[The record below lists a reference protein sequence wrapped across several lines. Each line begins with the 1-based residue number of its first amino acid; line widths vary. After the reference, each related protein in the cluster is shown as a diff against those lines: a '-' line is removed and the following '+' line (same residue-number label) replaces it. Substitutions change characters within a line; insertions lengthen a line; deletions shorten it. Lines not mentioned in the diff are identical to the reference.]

1 MIELEEYLRYL
12 EYEKKYSNETIRSY
26 ESDILQYFD
35 FCDRED
41 ISLKKIDYQFAR
53 FYLKYLNE
61 ELNEKPASI
70 SRKISSIRGFYQYL
84 VLEGKV
90 HTNYFKMLRLPKKEK
105 MLPRFFEYSEL
116 EELFDITDKS
126 TALGQRDSLIL
137 ELLYAS
143 GMRVSELV
151 SIKLEDIDK
160 SKRTIRVMGKG
171 SKMRI
176 CYYTDVCEEALE
188 VYLRDGRVQ
197 LNKNNS
203 SYLFL
208 NHLGGVLTTRGV
220 SYILDSLIKKTA
232 IRKKISPH
240 MIRHSF
246 ATHLLNEGC
255 DLLSV
260 QELLGHES
268 LKATSIYTHVTTDR
282 LKDVYLKT
290 HPRARDKGN

>member
-12 EYEKKYSNETIRSY
+12 EYEKKYSKETIRSY

-35 FCDRED
+35 FCDREA
-41 ISLKKIDYQFAR
+41 ISYFKIDYQFAR
-53 FYLKYLNE
+53 YYLKYLNGELE
-61 ELNEKPASI
+61 EKTTSI
-70 SRKISSIRGFYQYL
+70 SRKISSLRGFYQHL
-84 VLEGKV
+84 VVNGKV
-90 HTNYFKMLRLPKKEK
+90 KANYFKMIRLPKKDK
-105 MLPRFFEYSEL
+105 KLPRFFEYFEL
-116 EELFDITDKS
+116 EELFDIPDKS
-126 TALGQRDSLIL
+126 TVLGQRDALIL

-151 SIKLEDIDK
+151 SIKIEEIDRQ
-160 SKRTIRVMGKG
+160 KRTIKVMGKG
-171 SKMRI
+171 KKMRL
-176 CYYTDVCEEALE
+176 CYYTDVCEEVLDL
-188 VYLRDGRVQ
+188 YLNDGRCE

-208 NHLGGVLTTRGV
+208 NHLGGILTTRGV
-220 SYILDSLIKKTA
+220 RYILDNLIKKTS
-232 IRKKISPH
+232 IHKKVSPH

-290 HPRARDKGN
+290 HPRAKK

>member
-1 MIELEEYLRYL
+1 MIDLEEYLRYL
-12 EYEKKYSNETIRSY
+12 EYEKNYSKETIKSY
-26 ESDILQYFD
+26 ESDILQFLD
-35 FCDRED
+35 FCDRES
-41 ISLKKIDYQFAR
+41 ISYLKVDYSFAR

-61 ELNEKPASI
+61 ELREKASSI
-70 SRKISSIRGFYQYL
+70 SRKISSMRGFYQFL
-84 VLEGKV
+84 VVEDKIKS
-90 HTNYFKMLRLPKKEK
+90 NYFKMVRLPKKDK
-105 MLPRFFEYSEL
+105 KLPKFFEYSEL
-116 EELFDITDKS
+116 EELFLIPDIN

-143 GMRVSELV
+143 GIRVSELV
-151 SIKLEDIDK
+151 SIRVEDIDK
-160 SKRTIRVMGKG
+160 VKRTIRVMGKG
-171 SKMRI
+171 KKMRV
-176 CYYTDVCEEALE
+176 CYYTDVVEDVLDL
-188 VYLRDGRVQ
+188 YLSDGRCC

-208 NHLGGVLTTRGV
+208 NHLGGELTTRGV
-220 SYILDSLIKKTA
+220 RYILDNLIKQTSIHKN
-232 IRKKISPH
+232 ISPH

-268 LKATSIYTHVTTDR
+268 LKATSIYTHITTDR

-290 HPRARDKGN
+290 HPRARK

>member
-1 MIELEEYLRYL
+1 MIDLEEYLKYL
-12 EYEKKYSNETIRSY
+12 EYEKNYSKETIKSY
-26 ESDILQYFD
+26 ESDILQFFD
-35 FCDRED
+35 LCDREV
-41 ISLKKIDYQFAR
+41 ISYLQIDYNFAR

-61 ELNEKPASI
+61 ELNEKATSI
-70 SRKISSIRGFYQYL
+70 SRKISSLRGFYQYL
-84 VLEGKV
+84 VTIEKIKA
-90 HTNYFKMLRLPKKEK
+90 NYFKMVRLPKKDK
-105 MLPRFFEYSEL
+105 KLPRFFEYSEL
-116 EELFDITDKS
+116 EELFATPDKN
-126 TALGQRDSLIL
+126 TAFGQRDALIL

-151 SIKLEDIDK
+151 SIRIEDIDK

-171 SKMRI
+171 KKMRL
-176 CYYTDVCEEALE
+176 CYYTDICEKVLE
-188 VYLRDGRVQ
+188 LYINDGRAQ
-197 LNKNNS
+197 LNTKNS

-220 SYILDSLIKKTA
+220 RYILDTLIKKTS
-232 IRKKISPH
+232 IHKKISPH

-268 LKATSIYTHVTTDR
+268 LKATSIYTHITTDR

-290 HPRARDKGN
+290 HPRAKK

>member
-1 MIELEEYLRYL
+1 MIDLEEYLRYL
-12 EYEKKYSNETIRSY
+12 EYEKNYSKETIRSY
-26 ESDILQYFD
+26 ESDILQFFG
-35 FCDRED
+35 FCDREC
-41 ISLKKIDYQFAR
+41 ISYLKIDYSFAR

-61 ELNEKPASI
+61 ELKDKSNSI
-70 SRKISSIRGFYQYL
+70 SRKISSLRGFYQYL
-84 VLEGKV
+84 IINEKIKA
-90 HTNYFKMLRLPKKEK
+90 NFFKMVRLPKKDK
-105 MLPRFFEYSEL
+105 KLPKFFEYSEL
-116 EELFDITDKS
+116 EELFDIPDKS
-126 TALGQRDSLIL
+126 TSFGQRDSLIL

-151 SIKLEDIDK
+151 SIKIEDIDK

-171 SKMRI
+171 KKMRI
-176 CYYTDVCEEALE
+176 CYYTDIAEEILE
-188 VYLRDGRVQ
+188 LYLSDGRSQ
-197 LNKNNS
+197 LNTKNS

-220 SYILDSLIKKTA
+220 RYILDNLIKKTS
-232 IRKKISPH
+232 IHKNISPH

-268 LKATSIYTHVTTDR
+268 LKATSIYTHITTDR

-290 HPRARDKGN
+290 HPRARK

>member
-1 MIELEEYLRYL
+1 MIDLEEYLRYL
-12 EYEKKYSNETIRSY
+12 EYEKNYSKDTIKSY
-26 ESDILQYFD
+26 ESDILQFFD
-35 FCDRED
+35 FCDREA
-41 ISLKKIDYQFAR
+41 ISYLRVDYDFAR

-61 ELNEKPASI
+61 ELKERATSV

-84 VLEGKV
+84 VVVEKV
-90 HTNYFKMLRLPKKEK
+90 NANYFKMVRLPKKDK
-105 MLPRFFEYSEL
+105 KLPRFFEYSEL
-116 EELFDITDKS
+116 EELFDIPDKS

-151 SIKLEDIDK
+151 SIKLDDIDM

-171 SKMRI
+171 KKARL
-176 CYYTDVCEEALE
+176 CYYTDICEEVLE
-188 VYLRDGRVQ
+188 LYLKNGRNE
-197 LNKNNS
+197 LDTNNS

-220 SYILDSLIKKTA
+220 RYILDNLIKKTS
-232 IRKKISPH
+232 IHKKISPH

-268 LKATSIYTHVTTDR
+268 LKATSIYTHITTDR

-290 HPRARDKGN
+290 HPRARK